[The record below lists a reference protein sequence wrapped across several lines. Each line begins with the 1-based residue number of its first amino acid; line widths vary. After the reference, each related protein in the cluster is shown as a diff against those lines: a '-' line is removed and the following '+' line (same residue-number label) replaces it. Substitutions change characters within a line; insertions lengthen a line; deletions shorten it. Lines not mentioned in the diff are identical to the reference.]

1 MNLLLVMNYNISY
14 SEPDPALLHDA
25 KGGNHRAFAEIVRK
39 YENLVYSFAFKVCRN
54 KDKAAETLQDTFV
67 NVYRKLNQFDH
78 RSKFSTWLYSIV
90 TNNCL
95 MKNRRTKLEE
105 SSISLNILQSLHDD
119 YEAHKHREHPIHE
132 WKSTPLD
139 KVMNRELKDLLDAA
153 IQKLPVDYRVVF
165 ILRDVEGQSAEETA
179 KILKLTVPAVKSR
192 LRRARIFLR
201 NQLNEYMSS

>member
-1 MNLLLVMNYNISY
+1 MNYNISY
-14 SEPDPALLHDA
+14 SEPDPTLLHDA
-25 KGGNHRAFAEIVRK
+25 KGGNHRAFTEIVRK
-39 YENLVYSFAFKVCRN
+39 YENLVYSFAFKVCRD
-54 KDKAAETLQDTFV
+54 KDKATETLQDTFV

-105 SSISLNILQSLHDD
+105 SSVSLDILQSPHDD

-139 KVMNRELKDLLDAA
+139 KVMNRELKDLLDVA

-179 KILKLTVPAVKSR
+179 KILKLSVPAVKSR